1 MSLTVYEN
9 LEQGTEEWLQTR
21 AGVLTASVIGQLL
34 TPKLAISKSDGA
46 MTLLEKLAV
55 EKATGQIEPVA
66 KTWAMR
72 RGTFLEPFAREEYDM
87 TRATVTQV
95 GFMTRSFDDGG
106 LLGYSPDGLV
116 GEDGLIE
123 IKCLSL
129 MKHRRTILANEVP
142 AEHVAQ
148 IQAGLLVSGRE
159 WCDYVSF
166 HPGYPTWIIRATP
179 DPAWQEALAEA
190 AVYGTAQ
197 IRELADTYRAV
208 TADIPATPFI
218 ELDF

>member
-9 LEQGTEEWLQTR
+9 LEQGTEEWLKVR
-21 AGVLTASVIGQLL
+21 CGVLTASVIGQLL

-66 KTWAMR
+66 KTWDMR
-72 RGTFLEPFAREEYDM
+72 RGTFLEPYAREEYDM
-87 TRATVTQV
+87 TRATVEQV
-95 GFMTRSFDDGG
+95 GFMTRELRDGG

-116 GEDGLIE
+116 GQGGLIE

-129 MKHRRTILANEVP
+129 TKHRRTILANEVP

-148 IQAGLLVSGRE
+148 VQAGLLVSGRE
-159 WCDYVSF
+159 WCDYISF
-166 HPGYPTWIIRATP
+166 HPGYVPWVIRVLP
-179 DPAWQEALAEA
+179 DLAWQDALAEA
-190 AVYGTAQ
+190 AIYGTTQ